1 MHRFGLSL
9 LLLLPACGETPDASS
24 PSSKPAAPVADA
36 STATK
41 ARPGPMMV
49 RSKPVE
55 QKPVSKKVAWTT
67 VDTAKDV
74 PADVTATAG
83 SVKGVPV
90 VYVGATWC
98 GPCKVY
104 KNSLEDP
111 AMIRAHLPV
120 HIIELDAD
128 KHPNTLQALKITPSG
143 IPLGNGGPLGHHHGR
158 KIDGSAWQDNT
169 VKTWRRAHRSSL
181 GADTGNNVDQQSIW
195 RPQLSVCMKLAAR
208 CPRADASARSVYSTS
223 STASSSSISTRPSHR
238 FPAEGMRHGSLVVE
252 RKTQGGVPAG

>member
-1 MHRFGLSL
+1 MHRSGLSL
-9 LLLLPACGETPDASS
+9 LLLLSACGNTPDATS
-24 PSSKPAAPVADA
+24 PPAKSATPVADG
-36 STATK
+36 STDAK

-67 VDTAKDV
+67 IDTAKDV
-74 PADVTATAG
+74 PADVTATVG

-143 IPLGNGGPLGHHHGR
+143 IPHWEMVDRSGVTTGR

-169 VKTWRRAHRSSL
+169 VENMAPALTTFF
-181 GADTGNNVDQQSIW
+181 TG
-195 RPQLSVCMKLAAR
+195 
-208 CPRADASARSVYSTS
+208 
-223 STASSSSISTRPSHR
+223 
-238 FPAEGMRHGSLVVE
+238 G
-252 RKTQGGVPAG
+252 